1 MLAVIFRFFTNCFA
15 SIALI
20 ANPSLLQAE
29 DLGGGLVIDVSSGV
43 HNPQNPVDIFLEAGH
58 YSLHPVG
65 VAQGGYFD
73 ASSAWNGNVLGCYG
87 DAHLCVVGWT
97 RELTISAPIVDLRPT
112 IYDDWL
118 NLEVLQCRQAA
129 LSADRPFWSIFPAWD
144 SPSAALEAYRSA
156 ANADGPCSFEVKRGG
171 FVNFFEREL
180 NNPYATGGVS
190 VHVIGS
196 ATPQRVEVDVF
207 PDDGSNTLNSLSRY
221 RVPVLLY
228 GSPSVDLTV
237 LRPETLSFT
246 LLSSPIRFS
255 PSAECVAEDV
265 NRDGLID
272 QTCVFT
278 AAHAER
284 PTASE
289 NKVSRA
295 RLDGLLAKGGRILG
309 QDVLTLGTKNAP

>member
-1 MLAVIFRFFTNCFA
+1 MLTLILRSFKTCFTA
-15 SIALI
+15 IALI
-20 ANPSLLQAE
+20 TCSSLLQAE
-29 DLGGGLVIDVSSGV
+29 DPEGGLVIDVASGV
-43 HNPQNPVDIFLEAGH
+43 HTPQNPVEIFLDAGH
-58 YSLHPVG
+58 YSLYPVG

-73 ASSAWNGNVLGCYG
+73 ARSAWNGNVLGCYG
-87 DAHLCVVGWT
+87 GAHLCVIGWT
-97 RELTISAPIVDLRPT
+97 RELTISAPIADLRPT

-118 NLEVLQCRQAA
+118 NQEVLQCRQTS
-129 LSADRPFWSIFPAWD
+129 LSVDRPFWSVFPAWD
-144 SPSAALEAYRSA
+144 SPLAALEAYRSA

-196 ATPQRVEVDVF
+196 VSPHRVEVDVF
-207 PDDGSNTLNSLSRY
+207 PDDGANTLNPLPPL
-221 RVPVLLY
+221 RVPILLY

-246 LLSSPIRFS
+246 LLSSSVRFA
-255 PSAECVAEDV
+255 PGAKCVAEDV

-272 QTCVFT
+272 QACVFT
-278 AAHAER
+278 AAHAAR
-284 PTASE
+284 HPAFE

-295 RLDGLLAKGGRILG
+295 RLDGLLATGVRILG
-309 QDVLTLGTKNAP
+309 QDVLTQGTKNER

>member
-1 MLAVIFRFFTNCFA
+1 
-15 SIALI
+15 
-20 ANPSLLQAE
+20 
-29 DLGGGLVIDVSSGV
+29 
-43 HNPQNPVDIFLEAGH
+43 
-58 YSLHPVG
+58 
-65 VAQGGYFD
+65 
-73 ASSAWNGNVLGCYG
+73 
-87 DAHLCVVGWT
+87 
-97 RELTISAPIVDLRPT
+97 
-112 IYDDWL
+112 
-118 NLEVLQCRQAA
+118 
-129 LSADRPFWSIFPAWD
+129 
-144 SPSAALEAYRSA
+144 
-156 ANADGPCSFEVKRGG
+156 
-171 FVNFFEREL
+171 
-180 NNPYATGGVS
+180 
-190 VHVIGS
+190 
-196 ATPQRVEVDVF
+196 
-207 PDDGSNTLNSLSRY
+207 
-221 RVPVLLY
+221 LLY

>member
-1 MLAVIFRFFTNCFA
+1 M
-15 SIALI
+15 
-20 ANPSLLQAE
+20 
-29 DLGGGLVIDVSSGV
+29 
-43 HNPQNPVDIFLEAGH
+43 
-58 YSLHPVG
+58 
-65 VAQGGYFD
+65 
-73 ASSAWNGNVLGCYG
+73 
-87 DAHLCVVGWT
+87 
-97 RELTISAPIVDLRPT
+97 
-112 IYDDWL
+112 
-118 NLEVLQCRQAA
+118 
-129 LSADRPFWSIFPAWD
+129 
-144 SPSAALEAYRSA
+144 
-156 ANADGPCSFEVKRGG
+156 
-171 FVNFFEREL
+171 
-180 NNPYATGGVS
+180 
-190 VHVIGS
+190 HVIGS

-207 PDDGSNTLNSLSRY
+207 PDDGSNTLNSLSQY

-246 LLSSPIRFS
+246 LLSSSIRFS
-255 PSAECVAEDV
+255 PSADCVAEDV

-278 AAHAER
+278 AAHEER